1 MCKYSRKKI
10 LNFCRLNK
18 YPNELSFK
26 TCCEFWNLSVDLLGL
41 DRWKYP
47 TVLSVGIQDP
57 QIFAVLYLLWNGSSL
72 AYLLGARCEIETDH
86 RDLEF
91 WESFKAWSGVLLLG
105 LHKHKGSDNEM
116 GHPWAID
123 VSCLDYSNMQRFV
136 VLCSLANWIN
146 FCENFWTVCNTLS
159 FFIIMQTYLWIN
171 ETE

>member
-1 MCKYSRKKI
+1 MWILKSECGLVGTWQVKVPYSTISWDPRSTD
-10 LNFCRLNK
+10 LCCSLFA
-18 YPNELSFK
+18 LS
-26 TCCEFWNLSVDLLGL
+26 
-41 DRWKYP
+41 
-47 TVLSVGIQDP
+47 
-57 QIFAVLYLLWNGSSL
+57 NGSSL